1 MRALKMF
8 PIVTNHAHL
17 SRPCAKLILEAE
29 IECGASMSATNR
41 LFGEEV
47 ARTARK
53 RSVMS
58 WISAAKVNQKLSV
71 LACLGLA
78 LILPGTAIAQ
88 QEKPSAGALNELGA
102 EGNILAQRVGV
113 WDVTETVWASPD
125 AAPVT
130 TKGLVAERLLMGT
143 LLQEVIRQPGES
155 LEKTVKRTDLL
166 SYNRLEG
173 RWGYVSFDTRAP
185 VGLMPAWS
193 TGRGDGSTI
202 NLTFTP
208 FAVPGSGVETTGQ
221 FILME
226 QTIHFDGPDH
236 DVKDQ
241 YFTLADGRGVRWLAH
256 RYAYTRRP

>member
-1 MRALKMF
+1 M
-8 PIVTNHAHL
+8 N
-17 SRPCAKLILEAE
+17 
-29 IECGASMSATNR
+29 
-41 LFGEEV
+41 
-47 ARTARK
+47 
-53 RSVMS
+53 
-58 WISAAKVNQKLSV
+58 WISAAKTNQKLSV

-78 LILPGTAIAQ
+78 LALPGTAIAQ
-88 QEKPSAGALNELGA
+88 REKPSAGTLNKLGA
-102 EGNILAQRVGV
+102 EGTILAQRTGL

-143 LLQEVIRQPGES
+143 LLQEVIRQPGGS
-155 LEKTVKRTDLL
+155 PEKTVKRTDLL

-193 TGRGDGSTI
+193 TGRGDGSAI

-208 FAVPGSGVETTGQ
+208 FAVPSSGAATTGQ

-226 QTIHFDGPDH
+226 QALHFEGPDH
-236 DVKDQ
+236 DVKNQ
-241 YFTLADGRGVRWLAH
+241 YLMLADGTGTRWLAH

>member
-1 MRALKMF
+1 MNW
-8 PIVTNHAHL
+8 IT
-17 SRPCAKLILEAE
+17 
-29 IECGASMSATNR
+29 ATK
-41 LFGEEV
+41 
-47 ARTARK
+47 T
-53 RSVMS
+53 
-58 WISAAKVNQKLSV
+58 NQKLSV
-71 LACLGLA
+71 FACLGLVLA
-78 LILPGTAIAQ
+78 LPGAAIAQ
-88 QEKPSAGALNELGA
+88 REKPSAGSLNELGA
-102 EGNILAQRVGV
+102 EGRILAQRTGL

-155 LEKTVKRTDLL
+155 PEKAVKRTDLL

-202 NLTFTP
+202 NLTYTP
-208 FAVPGSGVETTGQ
+208 FAVPSSGAVTTGQ

-226 QTIHFDGPDH
+226 QTIHFEGPDH
-236 DVKDQ
+236 DTKDQ
-241 YFTLADGRGVRWLAH
+241 YFTLADGTGTRWLAH

>member
-1 MRALKMF
+1 M
-8 PIVTNHAHL
+8 N
-17 SRPCAKLILEAE
+17 
-29 IECGASMSATNR
+29 
-41 LFGEEV
+41 
-47 ARTARK
+47 
-53 RSVMS
+53 
-58 WISAAKVNQKLSV
+58 WISATKTNQKLSM
-71 LACLGLA
+71 LACLGLV
-78 LILPGTAIAQ
+78 LVLPWTAIAQ
-88 QEKPSAGALNELGA
+88 AGKPSAEELNGLGP
-102 EGNILAQRVGV
+102 EGKILAQRTGL

-143 LLQEVIRQPGES
+143 LLQEVIRQPGEAP
-155 LEKTVKRTDLL
+155 EKTVKRTDLL

-208 FAVPGSGVETTGQ
+208 FAVPSSGAVTTGQ

-226 QTIHFDGPDH
+226 QTIHFEGPDH
-236 DVKDQ
+236 DTKDQ
-241 YFTLADGRGVRWLAH
+241 YFTLADGTGTRWLAH
-256 RYAYTRRP
+256 RYAYARRP